1 MEKTHL
7 KINISLH
14 ASCCVLFFLSG
25 CSTSKNYQAIPKEL
39 DRSNVPKETIEM
51 TAERYHFSPDELH
64 LKVGTLVQIKV
75 RSINGTHGFKLGDFG
90 IDETIEEGETKVIEF
105 YAQEKGEYGFRCSH
119 FCGIGHFGM
128 SGKVIIE

>member
-1 MEKTHL
+1 M
-7 KINISLH
+7 KINISLF
-14 ASCCVLFFLSG
+14 ASCCVLLFLSG
-25 CSTSKNYQAIPKEL
+25 CSTSKRFQAIPKEL
-39 DRSNVPKETIEM
+39 DRSNVPKETVEM
-51 TAERYHFSPDELH
+51 TAERYHFAPDELH

-105 YAQEKGEYGFRCSH
+105 YAQEKGEYRFRCSH

-128 SGKVIIE
+128 RGKVIIE

>member
-1 MEKTHL
+1 
-7 KINISLH
+7 
-14 ASCCVLFFLSG
+14 
-25 CSTSKNYQAIPKEL
+25 
-39 DRSNVPKETIEM
+39 M

>member
-7 KINISLH
+7 KINISLL
-14 ASCCVLFFLSG
+14 ASCYVLFFLSG
-25 CSTSKNYQAIPKEL
+25 CSTSKNFQTIPKEL

-51 TAERYHFSPDELH
+51 TAERYHFSPDVLH

-105 YAQEKGEYGFRCSH
+105 YAQEKGEYGFHCSH